1 MNGAPSSL
9 VSSVVLAIGIAV
21 GGLLIGRG
29 FAGAR
34 AADRFVTVKGVSERD
49 VKADVAL
56 WPLRVVTSG
65 NDLAQAQAKL
75 GTNMTHIRAFLV
87 RHGVDTARSALQG
100 LEVNDAYANQYR
112 QSGQVGDRYVVRQT
126 LIVRSGHPEVVL
138 AASQQVGELVG
149 QGVVLSSGDVG
160 GGGPTFLFTQLNA
173 LKPAMIAEATAR
185 AREAATQFAAAL
197 ALRPDYPQA
206 HYNWGLALEQQGR
219 RPEAAEHYRD
229 ALRLKPDYLKARGR
243 LAQAL
248 LALGDDAGA
257 RREAELAER
266 TARRPASSAQSS
278 PPDADAQPE
287 R

>member
-75 GTNMTHIRAFLV
+75 GTNMTHIRTFLV

-185 AREAATQFAAAL
+185 AREAATQFARDSKSEIGGIRQASQGVFLILPRDQAPGL
-197 ALRPDYPQA
+197 SEESQIDKTVRVVSTIDFYLRD
-206 HYNWGLALEQQGR
+206 
-219 RPEAAEHYRD
+219 
-229 ALRLKPDYLKARGR
+229 
-243 LAQAL
+243 
-248 LALGDDAGA
+248 
-257 RREAELAER
+257 
-266 TARRPASSAQSS
+266 
-278 PPDADAQPE
+278 
-287 R
+287 